1 MTINP
6 IQKVSNK
13 FQYRAIGIIYG
24 LYKPLNE
31 VHINKG
37 VIVDKEGTVLD
48 TVVLGKTISL
58 LKKYIDLKDN
68 HYWIVYPRNKS
79 ISKLHLQING
89 IWDPKKLNNFVADK
103 SNDNKSLLDE
113 MNLQDNYFSIRGK
126 LIYVNSPKKEFIVRV
141 CTSNKNSK
149 QSNNSFKVSLKG
161 VIPMDFL
168 NSFVSVDT
176 IREGNTLNLTS
187 HEVVEGK
194 SFE

>member
-24 LYKPLNE
+24 LYKPINE

>member
-79 ISKLHLQING
+79 TSKIHLQING
-89 IWDPKKLNNFVADK
+89 IWDPKNLNDYSADK
-103 SNDNKSLLDE
+103 SKDNESLLNV